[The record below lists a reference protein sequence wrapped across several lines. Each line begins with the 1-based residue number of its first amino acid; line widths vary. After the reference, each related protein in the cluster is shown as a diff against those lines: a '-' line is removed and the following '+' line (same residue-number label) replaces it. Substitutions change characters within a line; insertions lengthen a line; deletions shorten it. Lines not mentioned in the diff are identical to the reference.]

1 MPHATCMQSFRTGL
15 DVIKQGAG
23 NYILFTCSKLRSG
36 NNDDC
41 NSDHP
46 LNPHISLRPKLVHCE
61 TFYNI

>member
-1 MPHATCMQSFRTGL
+1 M
-15 DVIKQGAG
+15 IKQGAG
-23 NYILFTCSKLRSG
+23 SYILFTCSKLRSG

-46 LNPHISLRPKLVHCE
+46 LNLHISLRPKLVHRE